1 MFDIA
6 WSELA
11 LIGGVALVVIGPKD
25 LPKVMRTMGQWT
37 RKARLLAGEFQRN
50 IDDMM
55 RESELAEMKKQVQ
68 EVSALS
74 AQSRADLEKNLTD
87 FDPDKVR
94 DMAAAA
100 SLKAEAAAPPT
111 AAPPAAAPEAAVSPA
126 VPASPPAEPPA
137 ALTSQPESKP

>member
-11 LIGGVALVVIGPKD
+11 LIGGVALLVIGPKD

-50 IDDMM
+50 LDDMM

-68 EVSALS
+68 SVSTLS
-74 AQSRADLEKNLTD
+74 QQSKADLERHLSD
-87 FDPDKVR
+87 FDPNKVQ

-100 SLKAEAAAPPT
+100 SLKQEASILPPT
-111 AAPPAAAPEAAVSPA
+111 TPTVTAAETAPEAATGTA
-126 VPASPPAEPPA
+126 AHIEPK
-137 ALTSQPESKP
+137 S